1 MSEEKIFD
9 PEADL
14 EENKRKVVGA
24 CPKCGSDVYDYGWG
38 WACSKGRD
46 VCDVK
51 ESKTVLGHQI
61 TDEEFEKLLVT
72 GSTDLIE
79 DFVSKND
86 KVFSAKLV
94 IKDGEIKFDFPE
106 RTKKEE

>member
-46 VCDVK
+46 VCNFK
-51 ESKTVLGHQI
+51 ENKTVLGHQI
-61 TDEEFEKLLVT
+61 TDEEFETL
-72 GSTDLIE
+72 
-79 DFVSKND
+79 
-86 KVFSAKLV
+86 SAQ
-94 IKDGEIKFDFPE
+94 IICGGESRILYQ
-106 RTKKEE
+106 RTIRCFRQSLS